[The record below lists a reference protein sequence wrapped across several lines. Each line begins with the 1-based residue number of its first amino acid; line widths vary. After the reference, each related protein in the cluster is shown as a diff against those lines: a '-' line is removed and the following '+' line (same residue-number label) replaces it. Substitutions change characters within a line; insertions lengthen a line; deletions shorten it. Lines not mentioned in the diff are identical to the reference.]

1 MKNFA
6 VFAVVVGLGG
16 CGAVQDVEYAVTAKI
31 PQNQIATAVQGFDAL
46 EVSATQYIRL
56 PTCVAGVSIATGCK
70 ASGSIAKIISDVRA
84 GRTARNA
91 LWASSK
97 ASSDGSVPATSL
109 VYTTFTSYV
118 SSINTDIGK

>member
-1 MKNFA
+1 MKNLA
-6 VFAVVVGLGG
+6 VFAVVMGLGG

-31 PQNQIATAVQGFDAL
+31 PQNQIATAVQSFDAL
-46 EVSATQYIRL
+46 EVSATQYIKL
-56 PTCVAGVSIATGCK
+56 PTCAAGISIATGCK
-70 ASGSIAKIISDVRA
+70 APGSAMNVISDVQA
-84 GRTARNA
+84 GRAARNA

-118 SSINTDIGK
+118 SAVSADIGK